1 MRPFSASIRNNINQI
16 NFGKSAL
23 ENIRKSFDKFKIQ
36 KDQELFS
43 RLHHRL
49 ETENIKSKRNKEYK
63 KRDIRYNT
71 VYKLVQERK
80 KLSLMDTQLKSY
92 EKFKNHQNLYQIQ
105 NQKHLNKISKW
116 QKDYRKKER
125 REKIIR
131 EEELN
136 KKIQTEKGYPKD
148 IIIQRL
154 NEIKQKCESK
164 IRKLRLKLTNKDNKL
179 KIYKNQKEKHCE
191 EKKQNLELIIQTRN
205 QRINQLN
212 NEQNKQREK
221 MRKKKKKKIR
231 EYNKFLNAK
240 EMINEQKRNISDYYN
255 NKYQIYTN
263 HFDSILYKKDLDK
276 VALNQIDMI
285 SNDDPALAG
294 LTNNFK

>member
-23 ENIRKSFDKFKIQ
+23 ENIRRSFDKFKIQ

-212 NEQNKQREK
+212 NEQTKQREE
-221 MRKKKKKKIR
+221 MRKIIEKKIR